1 MANHNIRRKAVRS
14 ALLWAGVYVAAM
26 LARTCLFS
34 GPFRIPISPGAL
46 TLLSTAISLVTR
58 LTVLF
63 MAGFTVGRRDAV
75 HAVSYA
81 ALAGAIAAVL
91 ILLFDAVSLLVVGGG
106 AIIGLLS
113 QSPLIS
119 LAYVLV
125 AFGLHVGVAAVG
137 GLAGRRFR
145 SR

>member
-1 MANHNIRRKAVRS
+1 MANDNTRRGAVWS
-14 ALLWAGVYVAAM
+14 ALLWVGIYVAAM

-46 TLLSTAISLVTR
+46 TLLSTAISLIAR

-63 MAGFTVGRRDAV
+63 MAGFTVGRRDAE
-75 HAVSYA
+75 HAVRYA

-91 ILLFDAVSLLVVGGG
+91 ILLFDAVSLLLLGGG

-113 QSPLIS
+113 ESPLIS

-125 AFGLHVGVAAVG
+125 AFGLHISVAAVG

-145 SR
+145 SC